1 MKNAKKILCK
11 IALVLTIVFAL
22 LCIAQWVMMLIQHGP
37 SVIHDPENSVFDKVR
52 FFVLYL
58 LKMITG
64 IGLTAESVYLLA
76 KRVSFTKT
84 VLAITV
90 LHLINFSVPLFSEIV
105 YYSMNISSYVG
116 FVASLL
122 ICIFLYLFVCVS
134 IAVLIIAL
142 CQITKKEKAAKQNV
156 STTPVD

>member
-1 MKNAKKILCK
+1 MKNAKNILCK

-22 LCIAQWVMMLIQHGP
+22 LCIAQDVMSLIQQGP
-37 SVIHDPENSVFDKVR
+37 SVIHDPEISVFYKVS
-52 FFVLYL
+52 FFALRL
-58 LKMITG
+58 LETITC
-64 IGLTAESVYLLA
+64 IGLTTGSVHLLA
-76 KRVSFTKT
+76 RRVSFTKT

-90 LHLINFSVPLFSEIV
+90 LHLINFSVPLFGDIV
-105 YYSMNISSYVG
+105 SYSTTISVSVG

-122 ICIFLYLFVCVS
+122 IGIFQYLFVCVS

-142 CQITKKEKAAKQNV
+142 CQITKKEKAAKQNI